1 MSFISVPTFAHIY
14 IKETGVVYSVLFPL
28 GSLEQQKKKKKQQMS
43 STETAKSQ
51 VRRNDDKSAG

>member
-1 MSFISVPTFAHIY
+1 MSFISLPTFAHIY

-28 GSLEQQKKKKKQQMS
+28 GSLEQQKKKKQQMS

-51 VRRNDDKSAG
+51 LRRNDDKSAG